1 MLKNIFIVFFV
12 GGTIIGL
19 IETIEDNLT
28 AVDVRFLGTGD
39 IFEDLKL
46 FQLNARL
53 FDKESNMFANEK
65 ALDLFVKKIEH
76 LEIQLKKPWNCNLSR
91 PLTPTKNYEFKIIS
105 PLKNPRE
112 TISCSLCLS
121 KNKTVKL
128 KSKKGYKVHL
138 IQKHK
143 DETQPD
149 LTSIPDDIGV
159 TCMLT
164 KDGNKCQKKFSVDQ
178 IYR

>member
-1 MLKNIFIVFFV
+1 M
-12 GGTIIGL
+12 

-28 AVDVRFLGTGD
+28 VVDVRFLGTGD

-46 FQLNARL
+46 FQINARL
-53 FDKESNMFANEK
+53 FDKESNMFANER
-65 ALDLFVKKIEH
+65 ALDLFVKKIDH
-76 LEIQLKKPWNCNLSR
+76 LEIQLKKPWNCNLTR
-91 PLTPTKNYEFKIIS
+91 PLTPTKDYEFKIIS
-105 PLKNPRE
+105 PLRNPRDP
-112 TISCSLCLS
+112 IPCSLCLS

-143 DETQPD
+143 NETHPD
-149 LTSIPDDIGV
+149 ITLIPDDIGV
-159 TCMLT
+159 SCMLT
-164 KDGNKCQKKFSVDQ
+164 KDGIKCQKTFGMDQ